1 MSKIVRGE
9 EFEDGDPG
17 AKDYTGDG
25 VKIYEPFGKSK
36 SMFELVL
43 KLRAVQKTGLSSSAW
58 GEDGGARACC
68 GLVRRDYKGIA
79 SAYSN

>member
-1 MSKIVRGE
+1 VSKIVRGE

-36 SMFELVL
+36 SMFELVHE
-43 KLRAVQKTGLSSSAW
+43 LRAVQKTGLVEFGLGRRWASKSLLWARSA
-58 GEDGGARACC
+58 
-68 GLVRRDYKGIA
+68 GL
-79 SAYSN
+79 

>member
-1 MSKIVRGE
+1 MSKFVRGE

-25 VKIYEPFGKSK
+25 VKIYAPFGKSK
-36 SMFELVL
+36 SMFERVH
-43 KLRAVQKTGLSSSAW
+43 KLRAVQKTGAWSSSAW

-68 GLVRRDYKGIA
+68 GLVRRDYKGIT
-79 SAYSN
+79 